1 MGGLWFTECD
11 DALSQLPHVI
21 DWSLLS
27 SWPGSVHLGMA
38 GTCCLLEGV
47 PGAVEGWS
55 GEGYAGCLTLSSLF
69 PGGGGSHT
77 AEHTSDFSS
86 SCRAWE
92 GSGGWAPVG
101 GGRVWGSWQIAD
113 IHASG
118 PFL

>member
-55 GEGYAGCLTLSSLF
+55 GEGYAESHSEQLVFGRGPLTLL
-69 PGGGGSHT
+69 
-77 AEHTSDFSS
+77 
-86 SCRAWE
+86 
-92 GSGGWAPVG
+92 
-101 GGRVWGSWQIAD
+101 
-113 IHASG
+113 
-118 PFL
+118 